1 MGNVAVLFRIYTE
14 PGNEEAVRK
23 EIIKDL
29 NPKGTELEE
38 VAFGIKVVKVLFIH
52 DDKTGSS
59 DIEEKLK
66 KIKNVNEVEV
76 IEETLI

>member
-1 MGNVAVLFRIYTE
+1 MGNVAVLFRLYTE
-14 PGNEEAVRK
+14 EGKEEEVRK
-23 EIIKDL
+23 EVIAKL
-29 NPKGTELEE
+29 SPKGTELED

-52 DDKTGSS
+52 DDKVGSS

-66 KIKNVNEVEV
+66 KITNVKEVEV